1 MNSGI
6 TKSNDALD
14 ALEWQAWCYV
24 SGEMSETERAEFEAG
39 FTDPVVC
46 EAVARQTELFAG
58 LDQACERPL
67 VVASSASENAG
78 GVNWMARGL
87 MVAAASLLWGFLSLG
102 FWGVQGGTSREIRLG
117 ELWVSTFEEEADDG
131 DLLVAAIEPGATGEE
146 GIEGLE
152 VPEWMAVGV
161 RLVEPR

>member
-6 TKSNDALD
+6 SNSNDSLD

-24 SGEMSETERAEFEAG
+24 SGEMSETERVEFEAG
-39 FTDPVVC
+39 FADPAVC

-67 VVASSASENAG
+67 VFAAVGSESSG
-78 GVNWMARGL
+78 GVNWMSRGL
-87 MVAAASLLWGFLSLG
+87 MVAAACLLWGFLSLG
-102 FWGVQGGTSREIRLG
+102 FWGVQRGTSREVRLG
-117 ELWVSTFEEEADDG
+117 ELWVSTLDEEADEG
-131 DLLVAAIEPGATGEE
+131 DLLVAAIEPGTTGEE

-161 RLVEPR
+161 RLVEPQ

>member
-1 MNSGI
+1 MNSRI
-6 TKSNDALD
+6 TEDNFD

-24 SGEMSETERAEFEAG
+24 SGEMSEAERAEFEAG
-39 FTDPVVC
+39 FADSAVC

-67 VVASSASENAG
+67 VVAAAGSQNA

-87 MVAAASLLWGFLSLG
+87 MVAAACLLWGFLSLG
-102 FWGVQGGTSREIRLG
+102 FWGVQGGTSREVRLG
-117 ELWVSTFEEEADDG
+117 ELWVSTLDEEADEG
-131 DLLVAAIEPGATGEE
+131 DLLVAAIEPGTNGEE

-161 RLVEPR
+161 RLVEPQ